1 MFKSDS
7 ARKALSVFAAASVLL
22 ATAYAFAQTK
32 PAHPPLGKRAT
43 DEQIRFWD
51 IDVRPDGQGL
61 PEGQGSV
68 SDGEVIYE
76 QQCAVCHGTFGDSEE
91 YVQLAGGIG
100 TLASSAPIRTVGS
113 KLDTPTT
120 LYDYINR
127 AMPFPNAKSLTPSEV
142 YALSAYI
149 LNLNDILPADAVLDR
164 NSLPKVQMP
173 NRDGYTTDHGFMR
186 IDGKPDTNNT
196 ACMKNCEKSV
206 TITSELPAGFTEQF
220 YGDVSDNFRDYRPER
235 VAARMSA
242 MVAKSEP
249 VEWSGSQAIE
259 THLCTVCHAIDNKV
273 IGPSYKEIAARYSKD
288 AKAVAKLRHS
298 IKNGAAGTWGIIP
311 MPAQT
316 NLADDEI
323 ERLVTWILEQK

>member
-22 ATAYAFAQTK
+22 ATAYTFAQTK

-113 KLDTPTT
+113 KIDTPTT

-196 ACMKNCEKSV
+196 ACMKN
-206 TITSELPAGFTEQF
+206 
-220 YGDVSDNFRDYRPER
+220 
-235 VAARMSA
+235 
-242 MVAKSEP
+242 
-249 VEWSGSQAIE
+249 
-259 THLCTVCHAIDNKV
+259 
-273 IGPSYKEIAARYSKD
+273 
-288 AKAVAKLRHS
+288 
-298 IKNGAAGTWGIIP
+298 
-311 MPAQT
+311 
-316 NLADDEI
+316 
-323 ERLVTWILEQK
+323 

>member
-1 MFKSDS
+1 MFKSEIT
-7 ARKALSVFAAASVLL
+7 RKVISLFTAITVVLAAA
-22 ATAYAFAQTK
+22 YAVAQTK
-32 PAHPPLGKRAT
+32 TPHPPLGKRAT
-43 DEQIRFWD
+43 TEQIRFWD

-68 SDGEVIYE
+68 AEGEVIYE
-76 QQCAVCHGTFGDSEE
+76 AQCAVCHGAFGDSEE
-91 YVQLAGGIG
+91 YVQLAGGVG

-149 LNLNDILPADAVLDR
+149 LNLNDILPADAVLDKD
-164 NSLPKVQMP
+164 SLPKVQMP

-186 IDGKPDTNNT
+186 IDGKPDVNNT

-206 TITSELPAGFTEQF
+206 EITSQLPAGFTEQF
-220 YGDVSDNFRDYRPER
+220 YGDISDNFRDYRPER
-235 VAARMSA
+235 VAARM
-242 MVAKSEP
+242 VAHAATSQP
-249 VEWSGSQAIE
+249 VQWDGAKAIE
-259 THLCTVCHAIDNKV
+259 THLCTVCHASDHKV
-273 IGPSYKEIAARYSKD
+273 IGPSYKDVAKRYSAD
-288 AKAVAKLRHS
+288 PERIAKLRKS
-298 IKNGAAGTWGIIP
+298 IKNGASGTWGIIP

>member
-7 ARKALSVFAAASVLL
+7 IRKFIAVCASASVLL
-22 ATAYAFAQTK
+22 AAVYAVAQTK
-32 PAHPPLGKRAT
+32 TAHPPLGKRAT
-43 DEQIRFWD
+43 DEQIGFWD

-68 SDGEVIYE
+68 AEGEVIYE

-149 LNLNDILPADAVLDR
+149 LNLNDILPADAVLDK

-186 IDGKPDTNNT
+186 VDGKPDTNNT
-196 ACMKNCEKSV
+196 VCMKNCETSV
-206 TITSELPAGFTEQF
+206 NITSQLPAGFTEQF
-220 YGDVSDNFRDYRPER
+220 YGDVTDNFRDYRPER
-235 VAARMSA
+235 VAARMATQAATTESA
-242 MVAKSEP
+242 S
-249 VEWSGSQAIE
+249 WSGAKAIE
-259 THLCTVCHAIDNKV
+259 THLCTVCHAIDQKV
-273 IGPSYKEIAARYSKD
+273 IGPSYKDVAARYSKD
-288 AKAVAKLRHS
+288 SQATAKLHNS
-298 IKNGAAGTWGIIP
+298 IKNGASGTWGIIP

>member
-1 MFKSDS
+1 MFKSEITRRVTS
-7 ARKALSVFAAASVLL
+7 LVTAITVVLAAA
-22 ATAYAFAQTK
+22 YAVAQTQT
-32 PAHPPLGKRAT
+32 PHPPLGKRAT
-43 DEQIRFWD
+43 TEQIRFWD

-68 SDGEVIYE
+68 AEGEVIYE
-76 QQCAVCHGTFGDSEE
+76 EQCAVCHGTFGDSEE

-100 TLASSAPIRTVGS
+100 TLASSSPIRTVGS

-149 LNLNDILPADAVLDR
+149 LNLNDILPADAVLDK

-186 IDGKPDTNNT
+186 VDGKPDVNNT

-206 TITSELPAGFTEQF
+206 EITSQLPAGFTEQF
-220 YGDVSDNFRDYRPER
+220 YGDISDNFRDYRPER
-235 VAARMSA
+235 VAARMASHA
-242 MVAKSEP
+242 ASVQPAQWDGAK
-249 VEWSGSQAIE
+249 AIE
-259 THLCTVCHAIDNKV
+259 THLCTVCHASDHKV
-273 IGPSYKEIAARYSKD
+273 IGPSYKDVAKRYSAD
-288 AKAVAKLRHS
+288 PERIAKLRNS
-298 IKNGAAGTWGIIP
+298 IKNGASGTWGIIP